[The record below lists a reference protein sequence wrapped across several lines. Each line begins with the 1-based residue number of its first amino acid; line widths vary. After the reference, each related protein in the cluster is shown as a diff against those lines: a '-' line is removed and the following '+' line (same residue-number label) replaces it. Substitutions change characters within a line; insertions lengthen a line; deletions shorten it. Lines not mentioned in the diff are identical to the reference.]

1 MSFDTHCNILLIAR
15 HDDWLQG
22 TLVNRTLVV
31 GWSGVGEE
39 FASWIIMSQSFRDAM
54 PVNCELHKCF

>member
-1 MSFDTHCNILLIAR
+1 MSFDTHCNFLLIAR
-15 HDDWLQG
+15 HDDLLEG
-22 TLVNRTLVV
+22 TAVNMSLVV